1 MMRSLRARSSCAF
14 ALIFLGLF
22 SCTHSALAQINS
34 DWNVAA
40 GNWNVGGNWSPV
52 GVPNNSG
59 LTTYNVQIGN
69 IVPSNAQVT
78 FIPPSGT
85 SGSISNL
92 TISNQADLFTNGNQL
107 TVLTQTTVNGAG
119 STIRVDPHTTPGT
132 ISFQTIDLDLNSGG
146 GLTMTGGIALVS
158 SLMEVN
164 AGSVLGGN
172 GTVNVGNTDVVST
185 IGFENSG
192 LVQVAGNTL
201 APTTLTIHA
210 NGVDTID
217 LDGAT
222 ELGTVDVDNAVG
234 NVNLDT
240 TTLVVDGP
248 LADALGGTVQ
258 IGQRDTLTF
267 TKNFTLSGA
276 AVQMNG
282 GNNVATLNGAG
293 KITSI
298 TGATFTVTGAAV
310 IANDMAFSGTA
321 NTITVGANSSLTLG
335 GTVSIPDASAVSLT
349 STSEL

>member
-1 MMRSLRARSSCAF
+1 MIRILRGFFRVAF
-14 ALIFLGLF
+14 ALIVLQFAVP
-22 SCTHSALAQINS
+22 TDARAQVVNS

-40 GNWNVGGNWSPV
+40 GNWNVAGNWSPV

-92 TISNQADLFTNGNQL
+92 TISNSADLFTSANQL

-192 LVQVAGNTL
+192 
-201 APTTLTIHA
+201 
-210 NGVDTID
+210 
-217 LDGAT
+217 
-222 ELGTVDVDNAVG
+222 
-234 NVNLDT
+234 
-240 TTLVVDGP
+240 
-248 LADALGGTVQ
+248 
-258 IGQRDTLTF
+258 
-267 TKNFTLSGA
+267 
-276 AVQMNG
+276 
-282 GNNVATLNGAG
+282 
-293 KITSI
+293 
-298 TGATFTVTGAAV
+298 
-310 IANDMAFSGTA
+310 
-321 NTITVGANSSLTLG
+321 
-335 GTVSIPDASAVSLT
+335 
-349 STSEL
+349 